1 MHSDQLRAL
10 LAIVDTGTFEAA
22 ARALHVTPSAISQR
36 IKSLESQ
43 IGRPVV
49 QRAVPCRA
57 TEAGAVLVRMAR
69 QIAVL
74 EADALAELSP
84 ADGGPAELSV
94 AVNADSL
101 ATWFVPVLSTIAA
114 WTDVTVRLHVEDQD
128 HSAALL
134 RSGEVIGAVTSDP
147 NAIQGCAVR
156 PLGSMRYV
164 PMATPEVRDAYR
176 RGRGTDWTR
185 MPVVV
190 FNAKDDL
197 QHMFLARLGVA
208 GDGPPVHTVP
218 SSQVRRRGGRRTRLG
233 HGADRAARR
242 RPGWHSGAARG
253 APCGR
258 AAVLAGVAAEIGP
271 DRPAHRGRRVGCRC
285 RPAVTALPDLAPRAR
300 PEGCVIHG

>member
-1 MHSDQLRAL
+1 MHSDHLRAL

-22 ARALHVTPSAISQR
+22 ARALHVTPSAVSQR

-218 SSQVRRRGGRRTRLG
+218 SSQAFVAAVAAGLGWGMVPIAQLGDVPAGTLVRLG
-233 HGADRAARR
+233 ARHVDVPLFWQAWRLRSARIDRLT
-242 RPGWHSGAARG
+242 
-253 APCGR
+253 
-258 AAVLAGVAAEIGP
+258 AAVASAAAAGL
-271 DRPAHRGRRVGCRC
+271 R
-285 RPAVTALPDLAPRAR
+285 
-300 PEGCVIHG
+300 